1 MARDLAVRTLLP
13 EQLGEC
19 SYEDFMITAG
29 LAVSLCVAL
38 NASSQ
43 QAPSTQPQT
52 PAPTQST
59 QRAMPA
65 PVRAMSMT
73 GCLYRE
79 WDVPARI
86 PNSAE
91 KLEVIEGYIVADA
104 RIVGQGS
111 SAPGHVEEG
120 GRFDRLEGIPG
131 AQLQALV
138 GKRVEIAG
146 RVKTD
151 DEDGSRPDRNF
162 VSRDLVD
169 FSDFVASSI
178 REVAGEPRV
187 RQSRP

>member
-1 MARDLAVRTLLP
+1 MKI
-13 EQLGEC
+13 
-19 SYEDFMITAG
+19 FMITAG

-38 NASSQ
+38 NASSR
-43 QAPSTQPQT
+43 QAPSAQGET
-52 PAPTQST
+52 PAPTQSAP
-59 QRAMPA
+59 RAMPA

-79 WDVPARI
+79 WDVPVRI

-91 KLEVIEGYIVADA
+91 KLDVIEGYIVADA

-111 SAPGHVEEG
+111 SAPGHVG
-120 GRFDRLEGIPG
+120 GTAGRSYRVEGIPG

-151 DEDGSRPDRNF
+151 EEDGSRPDRNF

-169 FSDFVASSI
+169 LSDFVASSV
-178 REVAGEPRV
+178 REVAGGTACSPKPAVVAIPPR
-187 RQSRP
+187 

>member
-1 MARDLAVRTLLP
+1 MNI
-13 EQLGEC
+13 
-19 SYEDFMITAG
+19 FMITAG

-38 NASSQ
+38 NASSR
-43 QAPSTQPQT
+43 QAPSAQPET

-91 KLEVIEGYIVADA
+91 KLDVIEGYIVADA

-111 SAPGHVEEG
+111 SAPGHVG
-120 GRFDRLEGIPG
+120 GTGGKSYRVEGIPG

-146 RVKTD
+146 RVKPD

-162 VSRDLVD
+162 VSRDLID

-178 REVAGEPRV
+178 REVAGGTACSPKPAVVPIPPR
-187 RQSRP
+187 

>member
-1 MARDLAVRTLLP
+1 MKI
-13 EQLGEC
+13 
-19 SYEDFMITAG
+19 FMMTAG
-29 LAVSLCVAL
+29 LTVSVCVAL

-52 PAPTQST
+52 SAPTQST

-79 WDVPARI
+79 WDVPTRI

-111 SAPGHVEEG
+111 SAPGHVGGTG
-120 GRFDRLEGIPG
+120 GRSYRVEGIPG

-162 VSRDLVD
+162 VSRDLID

-178 REVAGEPRV
+178 REVAGGTACSPKPAVVPIPPR
-187 RQSRP
+187 